1 MAPYSLEISVPFH
14 GCFFITSLLMA
25 IYLATSR
32 QQISTNYTTLVDEIV
47 RAQLAAPNLRLAI
60 EENNG
65 QRKTHDISHLK
76 NIATLSTLHLN
87 RIQLKLFNKQQL
99 SNDIIHM
106 QDNFSNLNENLASLQ
121 QQLETAE
128 ETQFI
133 PASLYNNAVD
143 IEENLKWIYST
154 LIDEVHNASNQ
165 QRLLM
170 QRLSIAVSV
179 LLILVISAAVTL
191 CIAVIHLQ
199 RQRNQMQKLMLTDE
213 LTGLYN
219 RRHLVNVAFAAL
231 TQAKREKTSISILL
245 LDLDFFKRVNDTYG
259 HPIGDEVLRQVSE
272 RLRQCSRPTDTLGR
286 IGGEEF
292 CLLMPAT
299 HTHDALQVAERLRR
313 EIESIVLKGLEL
325 NATPTVS
332 IGVTTSNG
340 GSLTFDELYSFA
352 DKALYQ
358 AKELGRNRVESVLP
372 PKTSNLDNIEG
383 AYTHSVIH

>member
-1 MAPYSLEISVPFH
+1 MARE
-14 GCFFITSLLMA
+14 
-25 IYLATSR
+25 
-32 QQISTNYTTLVDEIV
+32 
-47 RAQLAAPNLRLAI
+47 
-60 EENNG
+60 
-65 QRKTHDISHLK
+65 KTHDISHLK

>member
-1 MAPYSLEISVPFH
+1 
-14 GCFFITSLLMA
+14 
-25 IYLATSR
+25 
-32 QQISTNYTTLVDEIV
+32 
-47 RAQLAAPNLRLAI
+47 
-60 EENNG
+60 
-65 QRKTHDISHLK
+65 
-76 NIATLSTLHLN
+76 
-87 RIQLKLFNKQQL
+87 
-99 SNDIIHM
+99 
-106 QDNFSNLNENLASLQ
+106 
-121 QQLETAE
+121 
-128 ETQFI
+128 
-133 PASLYNNAVD
+133 
-143 IEENLKWIYST
+143 
-154 LIDEVHNASNQ
+154 
-165 QRLLM
+165 
-170 QRLSIAVSV
+170 
-179 LLILVISAAVTL
+179 
-191 CIAVIHLQ
+191 
-199 RQRNQMQKLMLTDE
+199 MLTDE

-231 TQAKREKTSISILL
+231 TQAKREKTSLSILL

-313 EIESIVLKGLEL
+313 EIESIALKGLEL

-340 GSLTFDELYSFA
+340 GSFTFDELYSFA

-372 PKTSNLDNIEG
+372 PKTSNFDNIEG